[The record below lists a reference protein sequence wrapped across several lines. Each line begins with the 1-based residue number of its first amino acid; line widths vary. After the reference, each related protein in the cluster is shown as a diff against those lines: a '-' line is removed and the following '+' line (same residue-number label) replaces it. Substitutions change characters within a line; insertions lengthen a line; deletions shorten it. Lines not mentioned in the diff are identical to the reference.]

1 MRNNTFSGHVNG
13 FLKQIEEFSPKIFGY
28 MPDNYFGY
36 SQSPLIYIS
45 YTSNLKKEDVVRET
59 TEIDSNTFRKN
70 QHMQVEH
77 LDFTFKASLI
87 QFKSSI
93 NAKLEI
99 RGNLIEQNSFI
110 GSQSALVSIEG
121 GVMTI
126 EDNVLRNNGYIS
138 DEDETNHPDSVDLA
152 EFASFPYT

>member
-1 MRNNTFSGHVNG
+1 
-13 FLKQIEEFSPKIFGY
+13 

-77 LDFTFKASLI
+77 LDVTFKASLI
-87 QFKSSI
+87 QFKSLI

-152 EFASFPYT
+152 DFESFPYT

>member
-1 MRNNTFSGHVNG
+1 
-13 FLKQIEEFSPKIFGY
+13 

-121 GVMTI
+121 RVMTI

-152 EFASFPYT
+152 DFESFPYT